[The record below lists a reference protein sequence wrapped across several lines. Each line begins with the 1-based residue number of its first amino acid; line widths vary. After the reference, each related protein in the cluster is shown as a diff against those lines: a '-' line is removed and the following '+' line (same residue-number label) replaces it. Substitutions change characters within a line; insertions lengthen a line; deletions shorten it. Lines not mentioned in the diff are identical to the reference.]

1 MNDILRHAAAMTR
14 HREHSLVDTALLFSL
29 VELLAADRKQFHA
42 RLFNVMSINGNQFE
56 LILTAWS
63 EGRTVNRD
71 EREYSPQ
78 DLPRE
83 LMMAVET
90 QVMVTANPTKKGDLY
105 RAWVPAVYD
114 RLPVACIELAMSQP
128 LTQRQAT
135 QVDGICSL
143 YTNYLSLLRYSQI
156 DTLTQLLNRK
166 TFEDSLD
173 KILLSYQSDQSRHS
187 EDERRVEPA
196 STDDW
201 LAIIDIDHFKQVNDR
216 YGHLFGDEVLIL
228 LADAMRKTFRRR
240 DKLFRFGGEEFVV
253 ILRHASEERALQ
265 VFERFRLAVASRT
278 FPQLGQMTV
287 SVGVTR
293 IYSMD
298 SPTLLLGRADE
309 ALYYAKQHGRNQ
321 VRFYE
326 ELAKA
331 GRVLRQVAN
340 TEAEMF

>member
-1 MNDILRHAAAMTR
+1 MNDILHHAAAMTR
-14 HREHSLVDTALLFSL
+14 HREHSLV
-29 VELLAADRKQFHA
+29 ELLAANRKHFHV
-42 RLFNVMSINGNQFE
+42 RLFNVTSINGSQFD
-56 LILTAWS
+56 LLLTAWN
-63 EGRTVNRD
+63 EGRTVQRG
-71 EREYSPQ
+71 EQECSTQ

-83 LMMAVET
+83 LLMAIET
-90 QVMVTANPTKKGDLY
+90 QVMVTVDTTEKGDLY

-114 RLPVACIELAMSQP
+114 RVPVACIELAMSQP
-128 LTQRQAT
+128 LTQRQVT

-173 KILLSYQSDQSRHS
+173 KILLSYEGDRSRHS
-187 EDERRVEPA
+187 DGDRREKSV

-201 LAIIDIDHFKQVNDR
+201 LAIIDIDRFKQVNDR
-216 YGHLFGDEVLIL
+216 FGHLFGDEVLIL
-228 LADAMRKTFRRR
+228 LADVMRKTFRRR

-253 ILRHASEERALQ
+253 ILRHASEQRALQ
-265 VFERFRLAVASRT
+265 VFERFRLAVAARV
-278 FPQLGQMTV
+278 FPQLGQVTV
-287 SVGVTR
+287 SAGVTR

-309 ALYYAKQHGRNQ
+309 ALYYSKQHGRNQ

-326 ELAKA
+326 DLAKSGKA
-331 GRVLRQVAN
+331 LKQVSN